1 VDAGSGEPTLAF
13 EGSVGFLLSRA
24 GALAR
29 RSWAAMLADHALT
42 PHQYGVLM
50 TIAEVGPVGQQQLSG
65 LISVDP
71 RNIVPVV
78 DGLAERQLLARGVDP
93 DDRRRRI
100 LTLTWS
106 PTSPGPGRSWSGS
119 SSAHSPATSR
129 GTFSSCSPRC
139 SARPEP
145 PRART
150 YRWRWAR

>member
-65 LISVDP
+65 LIGVDP

-100 LTLTWS
+100 LTLTTGGRDVVADLTRAGS
-106 PTSPGPGRSWSGS
+106 ELERQFLGPLS
-119 SSAHSPATSR
+119 SDEQGHLQQLLAMLLGA
-129 GTFSSCSPRC
+129 PRT
-139 SARPEP
+139 P
-145 PRART
+145 
-150 YRWRWAR
+150 